1 MSESPLQ
8 NPEELRALVHTRMP
22 FGKHAG
28 RLLIDL
34 PEPYLIWMIRN
45 QLPEGQLGRHLL
57 AMYEIKLN
65 GLEALLAPLRPKG
78 D

>member
-1 MSESPLQ
+1 MSDSLMQ
-8 NPEELRALVHTRMP
+8 NTDELRALAHARMP

-45 QLPEGQLGRHLL
+45 ALPEGILGQRLL
-57 AMYEIKLN
+57 AIYEIQLN
-65 GLEALLAPLRPKG
+65 GLEPLLAPLRPETG
-78 D
+78 

>member
-1 MSESPLQ
+1 MSEAPLQ
-8 NPEELRALVHTRMP
+8 DSDELRALARTRMP
-22 FGKHAG
+22 FGKYAG

-45 QLPEGQLGRHLL
+45 QLPEGLLGRRLL
-57 AMYEIKLN
+57 AIYEIQLN
-65 GLEALLAPLRPKG
+65 GLEALLAPLRPKE

>member
-1 MSESPLQ
+1 MSETVFP
-8 NPEELRALVHTRMP
+8 NADELRELAQARMP

-45 QLPEGQLGRHLL
+45 ALPEGVLGRRLL
-57 AMYEIKLN
+57 AIYEIQLN
-65 GLEALLAPLRPKG
+65 GLESLLAPLRPK
-78 D
+78 DD

>member
-1 MSESPLQ
+1 MSETPLQ
-8 NPEELRALVHTRMP
+8 NTDELRALAQARMP

-34 PEPYLIWMIRN
+34 PEPYLIWLIRN
-45 QLPEGQLGRHLL
+45 ALPEGVLGRRLL
-57 AMYEIKLN
+57 AIYEIQLN
-65 GLEALLAPLRPKG
+65 GLESLLAPLRPKE

>member
-1 MSESPLQ
+1 MPETPFQ
-8 NPEELRALVHTRMP
+8 NTDELRALAQTRMP

-34 PEPYLIWMIRN
+34 PEPYLIWLIRN
-45 QLPEGQLGRHLL
+45 ALPEGVLGRRLL
-57 AMYEIKLN
+57 AIYEIQLN
-65 GLEALLAPLRPKG
+65 GLESLLAPLRPKE